1 MPADNFQPVF
11 AAAVEA
17 GWKVQTIRA
26 KRKNRPRVGQTAH
39 CFTRLRTRQCRRLG
53 AWTIEDVTDVRLDY
67 AGVMLDGSPLRAND
81 LDAFAWAD
89 GFKDWEDMRTWFRA
103 THGLPFHG
111 DLVMWHADT
120 HASANAR
127 NQGLAPQGETHE

>member
-1 MPADNFQPVF
+1 MPAYNFQPVF

-26 KRKNRPRVGQTAH
+26 KRKNRPRVGQMAH
-39 CFTRLRTRQCRRLG
+39 CFTGLRTRQCRRLG
-53 AWTIEDVTDVRLDY
+53 AWKIENVVDVRIDD

-89 GFKDWEDMRTWFRA
+89 GFGKWHGMLTWFRA

-111 DLVMWHADT
+111 DLVMWHADKDNRRE
-120 HASANAR
+120 A
-127 NQGLAPQGETHE
+127 

>member
-1 MPADNFQPVF
+1 MPAYNFQPVF

-26 KRKNRPRVGQTAH
+26 KRKNRPRVGQIAH
-39 CFTRLRTRQCRRLG
+39 CFTGMRTRQCRRIG
-53 AWTIEDVTDVRLDY
+53 TWKIEDVVDVRIDY
-67 AGVMLDGSPLRAND
+67 AGVILDGSPLRAID

-111 DLVMWHADT
+111 DLVMWHADKNV
-120 HASANAR
+120 SENNVRSGGGEAR
-127 NQGLAPQGETHE
+127 